1 MRFTFIP
8 GLKYVV
14 SPACKTGTPVLVTNV
29 SKDWFKSLLLTAYYC
44 NLNYRPSNM
53 EWKIRVNYVEFPA

>member
-14 SPACKTGTPVLVTNV
+14 SPACKTGTPVLVMNV
-29 SKDWFKSLLLTAYYC
+29 SKGLVQKPFANSLLL
-44 NLNYRPSNM
+44 
-53 EWKIRVNYVEFPA
+53 

>member
-14 SPACKTGTPVLVTNV
+14 SPACKTGTPVLVANV
-29 SKDWFKSLLLTAYYC
+29 SKGLVQKPFDANSLLL
-44 NLNYRPSNM
+44 
-53 EWKIRVNYVEFPA
+53 